1 MIDLTDIVSA
11 IIALAAALI
20 TSFLIPLIKTK
31 IDADK
36 LAKVQFWVTIAVEAA
51 EQVFSQSGMGDEKK
65 EFVLE
70 FLSEKGFSLDVM
82 EIDALIEAAVH
93 DLKNHL

>member
-1 MIDLTDIVSA
+1 MIDLTGIVSA

-31 IDADK
+31 IDAGK
-36 LAKVQFWVTIAVEAA
+36 LEKVQFWVTIAVEAA

-82 EIDALIEAAVH
+82 EVDALIEAAVH